1 MDQILINSIHESS
14 FLSDSDKDFLVSR
27 LTQMSPIEKLK
38 LKHKIASGQIPE
50 VLQILQQTRVQ
61 FFESEKPKEKDLIT
75 KIAQTIFKPEKPKP
89 VSTSLLASPQLL
101 GTNPPQPIIQR
112 SAPNFGNL
120 SEFQSLEQ
128 LFLLNNNHLTLEIA
142 NWEQIFN
149 TFLTKLETLFE
160 KCGGVAIQ
168 RNYFMTFLQSPL
180 FGNYI
185 NTGLTALRHPELQ
198 PTTIILNILY
208 QIDNKN
214 LNGNQFKFAALLCN
228 HLRSL
233 CSL

>member
-1 MDQILINSIHESS
+1 MDNILVNSIQSAT
-14 FLSDSDKDFLVSR
+14 FLSHSDKDFLVSR
-27 LTQMSPIEKLK
+27 LAQMSPIEKLK
-38 LKHKIASGQIPE
+38 LKHRIASGQVPE
-50 VLQILQQTRVQ
+50 VLQILQQTRAQ
-61 FFESEKPKEKDLIT
+61 FFASEKPKEPDLVT
-75 KIAQTIFKPEKPKP
+75 RIAQTIFKPEKPKP
-89 VSTSLLASPQLL
+89 VSTSILVSPHFL
-101 GTNPPQPIIQR
+101 GTNPPQPIIQK
-112 SAPNFGNL
+112 SAPNFRTL
-120 SEFQSLEQ
+120 ADFQYLEQ
-128 LFLLNNNHLTLEIA
+128 LFLLNNNHLALETA
-142 NWEQIFN
+142 NWEQLFN
-149 TFLTKLETLFE
+149 NFLNKLETLFE
-160 KCGGVAIQ
+160 KCGNVSIQ